1 MSSVSIDKSNYDKEE
16 GSDLV
21 SLKSSSPGQ
30 LYSEPFREASK
41 PADLTLKDTNITN
54 EQSDLALDS
63 QTSHEQKWK
72 DSISSSENGSLNP
85 SYWWHMESD
94 SRNGNAVNNYA
105 DEPSSKQTTCTNS
118 VLNDGYNEK
127 RFESLVNS
135 DMIYKSSKSFSNEE
149 IVEHLRRLDDDNL
162 MDNDENSAAVE
173 SSIISNILSMDF
185 DECDDSVLPQTVTGL
200 FEGKD
205 GRHGSSWNFQN
216 SDQSRFSFANGQGHI
231 NYLQD
236 SEENQDSIYKPHYQ
250 GMSIAPMY
258 IHALPQ
264 PLAYSMT
271 VEFDTNFCL
280 FLS

>member
-1 MSSVSIDKSNYDKEE
+1 
-16 GSDLV
+16 
-21 SLKSSSPGQ
+21 
-30 LYSEPFREASK
+30 
-41 PADLTLKDTNITN
+41 
-54 EQSDLALDS
+54 
-63 QTSHEQKWK
+63 
-72 DSISSSENGSLNP
+72 
-85 SYWWHMESD
+85 MESD